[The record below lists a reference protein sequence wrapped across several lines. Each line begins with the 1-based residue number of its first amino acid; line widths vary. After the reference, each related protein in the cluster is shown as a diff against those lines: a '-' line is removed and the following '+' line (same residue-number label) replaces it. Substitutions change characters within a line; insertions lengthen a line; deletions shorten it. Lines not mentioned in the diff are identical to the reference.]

1 MLNAH
6 FPCVWVSV
14 RESMQRFSISETASD
29 PIITQPRKKGSGRP
43 PKNSTSKTKVCV
55 CVCVCVCVSCACVY
69 VANQGAQ
76 GRPRSGHWGSCDV
89 HLNSERMSCI
99 HACPCQIDIE
109 IIKETDTDIVCK
121 WCTAHSCRCSLDVHG
136 QGGLCASGVTKHSVA
151 SLCANLGCYVPTPI
165 IFLF

>member
-1 MLNAH
+1 MN
-6 FPCVWVSV
+6 PCKGFQYPKPHLTPSSCSRARRDRVA
-14 RESMQRFSISETASD
+14 R
-29 PIITQPRKKGSGRP
+29 PRTRP
-43 PKNSTSKTKVCV
+43 PRPR
-55 CVCVCVCVSCACVY
+55 CVCVCVSCACVY

-99 HACPCQIDIE
+99 DACPCQIDIE

-121 WCTAHSCRCSLDVHG
+121 WCTAHFCRCSLDAHG